1 MTVLDGDITPQDIS
15 ELVAL
20 SDHAA
25 FFRTGSGAL
34 NGRERDG
41 QCAKT
46 GTNAHKW
53 SCLCDPV
60 VAQAATGWKMVG
72 VSINRPSK
80 LMW

>member
-25 FFRTGSGAL
+25 FQNGSGAL

-41 QCAKT
+41 ECPKT

-53 SCLCDPV
+53 SCLCDPRA
-60 VAQAATGWKMVG
+60 AQAATGWKMAG
-72 VSINRPSK
+72 VNINRPSK

>member
-20 SDHAA
+20 AIMRP
-25 FFRTGSGAL
+25 FRTGSGAL

-46 GTNAHKW
+46 GANAHKW
-53 SCLCDPV
+53 SCLCDRA
-60 VAQAATGWKMVG
+60 AQAVTGWKMAG
-72 VSINRPSK
+72 VNINRPSK